1 MVNLVTSV
9 MQTGGQYGMQTMEAA
24 LATLVRQGIITT
36 RLAEAR
42 SSSPEE
48 LKRLMA
54 SGGGVPMAA

>member
-1 MVNLVTSV
+1 
-9 MQTGGQYGMQTMEAA
+9 MQTMEAA
-24 LATLVRQGIITT
+24 LATLVRQGTITT

-54 SGGGVPMAA
+54 SGGGVSMAA